1 MTDETVPDDPLPPM
15 VALPAARDPLL
26 PLTTNVARNT
36 MPPHSMLI
44 EHPISFQAFRE
55 ITNFIRDNGDDWEE
69 FYASTYTTPAIK
81 KTATKTKTSKKQTK
95 RLPHPCSL
103 DVLPSP
109 TDKWSAT
116 THPIKALVIG
126 YLGYHIS
133 YKHFFFHQS
142 RVLLTKA
149 FAPSTTTS
157 TVGDGGTPRGSTE
170 LDAICGSNC
179 HMGMEEFRMFA
190 YLVLGLRPAKQ
201 HETEPN
207 KRSLL
212 NMLLLGTEPSE
223 RSLLNMLLEDFVV
236 ISNLTAVFA
245 LDEPDD
251 RRTLAR
257 RLARFSLLLLG
268 ADALTPK
275 IVARVWGENEVV
287 RRNLGGPRGDLAL
300 VRRRLIS
307 LASVANNTFHLWL
320 TTTIN
325 GGIIIPPDALQHLPP
340 GVRDIFQLISLTD
353 AAIYVREPL
362 HSGRDRIHILQNNLR
377 QNPYTPLS
385 SNFEDIIVG
394 WYHDLLLGGNH
405 SMDSTGVENHI
416 FAAYGLYT
424 PTP

>member
-1 MTDETVPDDPLPPM
+1 MTDETVPDDPLPPT

-69 FYASTYTTPAIK
+69 FYASTYTTPTIK

-179 HMGMEEFRMFA
+179 HMDMEEFRIFA

-201 HETEPN
+201 HETEPS

-268 ADALTPK
+268 ADSIK
-275 IVARVWGENEVV
+275 
-287 RRNLGGPRGDLAL
+287 
-300 VRRRLIS
+300 
-307 LASVANNTFHLWL
+307 H
-320 TTTIN
+320 
-325 GGIIIPPDALQHLPP
+325 
-340 GVRDIFQLISLTD
+340 
-353 AAIYVREPL
+353 
-362 HSGRDRIHILQNNLR
+362 
-377 QNPYTPLS
+377 
-385 SNFEDIIVG
+385 
-394 WYHDLLLGGNH
+394 
-405 SMDSTGVENHI
+405 
-416 FAAYGLYT
+416 
-424 PTP
+424 

>member
-1 MTDETVPDDPLPPM
+1 
-15 VALPAARDPLL
+15 
-26 PLTTNVARNT
+26 
-36 MPPHSMLI
+36 
-44 EHPISFQAFRE
+44 
-55 ITNFIRDNGDDWEE
+55 
-69 FYASTYTTPAIK
+69 
-81 KTATKTKTSKKQTK
+81 
-95 RLPHPCSL
+95 
-103 DVLPSP
+103 
-109 TDKWSAT
+109 
-116 THPIKALVIG
+116 LVVD

-149 FAPSTTTS
+149 FATSTTAS

-179 HMGMEEFRMFA
+179 HMDMEEFHMFA
-190 YLVLGLRPAKQ
+190 HLVLGLYPAKQ
-201 HETEPN
+201 H
-207 KRSLL
+207 
-212 NMLLLGTEPSE
+212 GTEPSE

-251 RRTLAR
+251 RPTLAR

-307 LASVANNTFHLWL
+307 LASVANNTFNLWL

-325 GGIIIPPDALQHLPP
+325 GGIIIPPDALQRLPP
-340 GVRDIFQLISLTD
+340 GVRDIFQLISLSN
-353 AAIYVREPL
+353 AAIYVRETL

-377 QNPYTPLS
+377 QNPHTPLS

-394 WYHDLLLGGNH
+394 WYHDLLLSGNH

-416 FAAYGLYT
+416 FGAYGLYT
-424 PTP
+424 STP

>member
-1 MTDETVPDDPLPPM
+1 MTNETVPDDPLPPI

-26 PLTTNVARNT
+26 PLTTNVARDT

-55 ITNFIRDNGDDWEE
+55 IMNFICNNSNDWEE
-69 FYASTYTTPAIK
+69 FYTSTYTTPAIK
-81 KTATKTKTSKKQTK
+81 KAATKTKTSKKQMK
-95 RLPHPCSL
+95 RLPHLCSL

-109 TDKWSAT
+109 TDEWSTT
-116 THPIKALVIG
+116 THPIKALVVG

-142 RVLLTKA
+142 CVLLTKA
-149 FAPSTTTS
+149 FATSTTAS

-179 HMGMEEFRMFA
+179 HMDMEEFCMFA
-190 YLVLGLRPAKQ
+190 HLVLGLRPTKQ
-201 HETEPN
+201 HETEPSTS

-275 IVARVWGENEVV
+275 LLPEY
-287 RRNLGGPRGDLAL
+287 GGRMKW
-300 VRRRLIS
+300 
-307 LASVANNTFHLWL
+307 SVET
-320 TTTIN
+320 
-325 GGIIIPPDALQHLPP
+325 
-340 GVRDIFQLISLTD
+340 
-353 AAIYVREPL
+353 
-362 HSGRDRIHILQNNLR
+362 
-377 QNPYTPLS
+377 
-385 SNFEDIIVG
+385 
-394 WYHDLLLGGNH
+394 
-405 SMDSTGVENHI
+405 
-416 FAAYGLYT
+416 
-424 PTP
+424 

>member
-1 MTDETVPDDPLPPM
+1 MTDETVPDDPLPPT

-55 ITNFIRDNGDDWEE
+55 ITNLIRDNGDEWEE
-69 FYASTYTTPAIK
+69 FYTSTYTTPTTDKTIDKIK
-81 KTATKTKTSKKQTK
+81 KKKL

-116 THPIKALVIG
+116 THPIKAWIVG

-149 FAPSTTTS
+149 FATSTTAS
-157 TVGDGGTPRGSTE
+157 TVGNGGTPRGSTE

-179 HMGMEEFRMFA
+179 HMDMEEFHMFA
-190 YLVLGLRPAKQ
+190 QLVLGPPPAKQ
-201 HETEPN
+201 HGTEPN
-207 KRSLL
+207 
-212 NMLLLGTEPSE
+212 E

-251 RRTLAR
+251 RRTLAC

-325 GGIIIPPDALQHLPP
+325 GNVIIPPDALQHLPP
-340 GVRDIFQLISLTD
+340 GVRDIFHLISLKD

-377 QNPYTPLS
+377 QNPHNPIS
-385 SNFEDIIVG
+385 SNFEDIIVK
-394 WYHDLLLGGNH
+394 WYRDLLLRCNH
-405 SMDSTGVENHI
+405 STDSTGVENHI

-424 PTP
+424 STS

>member
-1 MTDETVPDDPLPPM
+1 MADETAPDAPLPPT
-15 VALPAARDPLL
+15 VALPARDPLL
-26 PLTTNVARNT
+26 PLNT
-36 MPPHSMLI
+36 RVTY
-44 EHPISFQAFRE
+44 QAFRE
-55 ITNFIRDNGDDWEE
+55 ITNFIRDNGDDWHE
-69 FYASTYTTPAIK
+69 FCANNVAPTTD
-81 KTATKTKTSKKQTK
+81 KTTGKIKTKKL

-116 THPIKALVIG
+116 THPIKAWVIG

-149 FAPSTTTS
+149 FATSTTAS

-179 HMGMEEFRMFA
+179 HMDKEEFNMFTQ
-190 YLVLGLRPAKQ
+190 LVLGLRPAKQ
-201 HETEPN
+201 H
-207 KRSLL
+207 
-212 NMLLLGTEPSE
+212 GTEPSE

-268 ADALTPK
+268 ADVLTPK
-275 IVARVWGENEVV
+275 IVAKVWGDNEVV

-325 GGIIIPPDALQHLPP
+325 GGMIIPPDALQHLPS

-362 HSGRDRIHILQNNLR
+362 HSGRKRIHILQHNLL
-377 QNPYTPLS
+377 QNPHTPLT

-394 WYHDLLLGGNH
+394 WYRDLLLSGNH
-405 SMDSTGVENHI
+405 STDSTGVENHI

-424 PTP
+424 SSP

>member
-1 MTDETVPDDPLPPM
+1 MTDELAPDAPLPPA
-15 VALPAARDPLL
+15 VTLTARDPLL
-26 PLTTNVARNT
+26 PLDTNVARNT
-36 MPPHSMLI
+36 IPPHSVPI
-44 EHPISFQAFRE
+44 KHPISFHAFRE

-69 FYASTYTTPAIK
+69 FYTSKYTTTTTDKTIGKIK
-81 KTATKTKTSKKQTK
+81 KKKL

-116 THPIKALVIG
+116 THPIKAWIVG

-149 FAPSTTTS
+149 FATSTTAS

-179 HMGMEEFRMFA
+179 HMDMKEFHMFA
-190 YLVLGLRPAKQ
+190 QLVLGPPPAKQ
-201 HETEPN
+201 HGTEPN
-207 KRSLL
+207 
-212 NMLLLGTEPSE
+212 EC
-223 RSLLNMLLEDFVV
+223 SLLNMLLEDFVV
-236 ISNLTAVFA
+236 ISNLTAFFA
-245 LDEPDD
+245 LDEPDGK
-251 RRTLAR
+251 RTLAC

-287 RRNLGGPRGDLAL
+287 RQNLGGPRGDLAL

-325 GGIIIPPDALQHLPP
+325 GNVIISPDALQHLPP
-340 GVRDIFQLISLTD
+340 GVRDIFHLISLKD

-362 HSGRDRIHILQNNLR
+362 HSGRDRIHILRNNLR
-377 QNPYTPLS
+377 QNPHNPIS
-385 SNFEDIIVG
+385 SNFEDIIVK
-394 WYHDLLLGGNH
+394 WYRDLLLKCNH
-405 SMDSTGVENHI
+405 STDSTGVDNHI

-424 PTP
+424 STS

>member
-1 MTDETVPDDPLPPM
+1 MD
-15 VALPAARDPLL
+15 
-26 PLTTNVARNT
+26 
-36 MPPHSMLI
+36 
-44 EHPISFQAFRE
+44 
-55 ITNFIRDNGDDWEE
+55 
-69 FYASTYTTPAIK
+69 
-81 KTATKTKTSKKQTK
+81 
-95 RLPHPCSL
+95 
-103 DVLPSP
+103 
-109 TDKWSAT
+109 
-116 THPIKALVIG
+116 
-126 YLGYHIS
+126 
-133 YKHFFFHQS
+133 
-142 RVLLTKA
+142 
-149 FAPSTTTS
+149 
-157 TVGDGGTPRGSTE
+157 
-170 LDAICGSNC
+170 
-179 HMGMEEFRMFA
+179 MEEFHMFA
-190 YLVLGLRPAKQ
+190 HLVLGLYPAKQ
-201 HETEPN
+201 H
-207 KRSLL
+207 
-212 NMLLLGTEPSE
+212 GTEPSE

-251 RRTLAR
+251 RPTLAR

-307 LASVANNTFHLWL
+307 LASVANNTFNLWL

-325 GGIIIPPDALQHLPP
+325 GGIIIPPDALQRLPP
-340 GVRDIFQLISLTD
+340 GVRDIFQLISLSN

-362 HSGRDRIHILQNNLR
+362 HSGQDRIHILQNNLR

-385 SNFEDIIVG
+385 SNFKDIIGG

-424 PTP
+424 STP